1 MKRIR
6 PGFHR
11 GFAAVL
17 PLLLLATSCSREE
30 KRVVAPEPPLDPP
43 HVATG
48 RWIWEPDGLAGA
60 VREARSNPVVQ
71 RALAT
76 ATVTGL
82 TPRNDLAVRAVGVDS
97 RGLPVGL
104 TILPFSVGHDSSHA
118 AFISVAEGSGRQ
130 GAEFAEMIVGREPRP
145 DEVGFTRMT
154 WGDRLVWVRTGDAY
168 ELAPGMAHPAP
179 MKRNWAKLFTCL
191 AERMPIGCAAGADI
205 ADDFA
210 PGNPRAAAVGCAIGA
225 AAGGLSCAL
234 EFMGSK

>member
-6 PGFHR
+6 PGFRR
-11 GFAAVL
+11 GLAAVL
-17 PLLLLATSCSREE
+17 PLLLLATSCSRGNE
-30 KRVVAPEPPLDPP
+30 KRVVAPNPTVDPP
-43 HVATG
+43 HVTTG

-60 VREARSNPVVQ
+60 VREARSNPLVQ

-82 TPRNDLAVRAVGVDS
+82 NPRNDLAVRAVGEDS

-104 TILPFSVGHDSSHA
+104 TILPFSVGRDSSRA

-130 GAEFAEMIVGREPRP
+130 AAEFAEMIVGRDPRP
-145 DEVGFTRMT
+145 DETGFTQTT
-154 WGDRLVWVRTGDAY
+154 WGNQIVWVRTGDAY

-179 MKRNWAKLFTCL
+179 MKRSWNKLFKCL
-191 AERMPIGCAAGADI
+191 AERMPMGCAAGSDI
-205 ADDFA
+205 AGDFA

-225 AAGGLSCAL
+225 AVGGLSCA
-234 EFMGSK
+234 FDFATK